1 MKGIIFFLTL
11 FLMIIASSCT
21 SSSTDNGSHGKEK
34 PEFILDSLGTSGYA
48 SDANPLE
55 IVFIIDENS
64 IKGDVP
70 YKFIWDFGDG
80 TKSETSTKLE
90 KTHLYKKQG
99 IYTAK
104 VIMQDNDY
112 VSDEKTPDETY
123 SQELTIV
130 AKSKVDLV
138 VQVAQIDK
146 IVYDKGDEGNVTIK
160 IANLGNEATTETVKL
175 KAFLSEDQKLDK
187 TDYELGV
194 VDLESLAEA
203 ESIEKE
209 IPFTIS
215 NDLTP
220 KNYWVIIKVDYDN
233 LYIESNEGN
242 NTNVINSQVE
252 ILGAT
257 GKSPDLAF
265 DSVDL
270 PEFFIV
276 NDQFKI
282 NANIINQGE
291 TASLPFSY
299 KLVLSKNETLDATGA
314 EDNDDIIL
322 KYDFVSDSII
332 SGDTL
337 AISVQTSIPEE
348 GNYYLFLILDPT
360 DDVKESDE
368 NNNIYKSEK
377 ITVGKTL
384 TGVDLVPF
392 NIIIN
397 PLTNITKGK
406 TLSVSYSIKNRGNH
420 PALKTNAR
428 VLLSTDE
435 SLDDSDIL
443 LPFEGG
449 DLGEIDP
456 IAGAVTIE
464 KTHRVAVP
472 DTEDFQEGDYYI
484 LVDINYIKENE
495 TERPIEEADYSNNLL
510 SSEKIT
516 IGGSSGGCTKDILV
530 DNLEILPTPAFESSP
545 FTVKFNMSNVGSE
558 NVASFVTKIYTG
570 NPNVDLDD
578 DNYLKKNYN
587 VSRLS
592 ANGTLT
598 KEIILDI
605 PNHLPEDRYCVLI
618 KADATNTIGECDEQ
632 NNILN
637 YCFDVTTRGDNNDI
651 TLSDIDVSEES
662 IDLNENNKINV
673 NFKVSNLGT
682 TNTATFYCKAYLSPD
697 NEFSPNN
704 DFSVLES
711 YTIYNILG
719 GTEQNITDYEITIP
733 KNMGDRDY
741 KLFINCDDTKI
752 VPETDETNNFLVYEN
767 NINVKGSDSGCN
779 ADIYEI
785 NDISDLAKE
794 IDLTSDI
801 TSGLCDQD
809 IDWYKFTLNK
819 THKFRIDL
827 EQGFSDKDID
837 LVLYKMNEDDELV
850 EVMVSDST
858 EIRETIEKNIL
869 TDEDEGL
876 YYLKVFPKDYSTM
889 SKTDYTLQ
897 VSYEEVGGVGI
908 DLSLKDVN
916 TDTINNIM
924 TDEEFTLNFSVENLK
939 NNDSGNFV
947 IGVYLSSD
955 NEISND
961 DVMLG
966 LLNANSLGLLEKQD
980 FEATMTLTESL
991 TSGTYNLI
999 IKVDPYGLI
1008 TETNEDNN
1016 AYTKELMVNYNSSC
1030 ELDLLEPNSWDP
1042 LLGKVVSNG
1051 NYSNLKLCSDDK
1063 DVYLIYLKKNSE
1075 FTVNVY
1081 FTDDEGDIEI
1091 KLYKPN
1097 DTSYS
1102 GSVASSTS
1110 SSDNEDITYTAEET
1124 GFYILKVYKFSS
1136 GESVQTYSMELSGI
1150 VDGFNFIN
1158 KKLEILSSNLAT
1170 DENTFLKYRIDSEST
1185 KNLTTAMNF
1194 KIYLSTDPILDDST
1208 DIMIYNELINSFNLG
1223 TNIEKRVKVRLPS
1236 GLSTGNYYFI
1246 SKVDADDSIVELNEN
1261 DNTKVKVATI
1271 VGECQEDRFESNN
1284 SMAEADRN
1292 DSILSVGTYDNLT
1305 ICPTDRDYY
1314 KIYLTSGLDLFIN
1327 LYFTD
1332 PIGDLDLVLY
1342 NTEGVLIA
1350 DSSSETNDEH
1360 IHFNVLNSG
1369 WYFIRVDGVEYD
1381 TNAYNLEI
1389 LTPSCD
1395 NVNCNSGVC
1404 DFTETGEM
1412 ICVCDDGYTGD
1423 TCDVCADGYH
1433 DNNGV
1438 CEIDETCQQDSC
1450 QEAFKNSCSVVGGVV
1465 ECSCNSGYTE
1475 DNNGNCIID
1484 CDITANLEPN
1494 DANDACVCID
1504 GYHDDNGVCEIDET
1518 CEVDS
1523 CTDTNKSVCNVV
1535 AGVVECSCDDGYT
1548 GDTCSD
1554 CASGYHDNAGV
1565 CDIDE
1570 TCTPNPCTATNKSV
1584 CNVVAGVVEC
1594 SCDEGYTGDTCSDC
1608 ASGYHQ
1614 DTNDISLCIAD

>member
-1 MKGIIFFLTL
+1 MKRIIFFLTL
-11 FLMIIASSCT
+11 FLIIIASSCT
-21 SSSTDNGSHGKEK
+21 SNSTPDGSHGKEK

-48 SDANPLE
+48 SESSPLE

-64 IKGDVP
+64 IKGDAP
-70 YKFIWDFGDG
+70 YKFIWDYGDG
-80 TKSETSTKLE
+80 TKLETSTEVE

-104 VIMQDNDY
+104 VVMQDNDY

-123 SQELTIV
+123 TQELTIV
-130 AKSKVDLV
+130 VKSKVDLA

-146 IVYDKGDEGNVTIK
+146 IVYDKGDEGKVAIK
-160 IANLGNEATTETVKL
+160 VANLGNDATTETVKL

-187 TDYELGV
+187 TDYELGE
-194 VDLESLAEA
+194 VDVEPLAEA
-203 ESIEKE
+203 ESIEKD

-215 NDLTP
+215 NDLAP

-242 NTNVINSQVE
+242 NTNVINSQIE

-265 DSVDL
+265 DSIDL

-282 NANIINQGE
+282 NANIINNGE
-291 TASLPFSY
+291 TTSLPFSY
-299 KLVLSKNETLDATGA
+299 KLVLSKNDTLDTAGA
-314 EDNDDIIL
+314 DDNDDVIL

-332 SGDTL
+332 PQDILPIT
-337 AISVQTSIPEE
+337 VQASIPEE
-348 GNYYLFLILDPT
+348 GKFYLFLILDPT
-360 DDVKESDE
+360 DDVKESNEE
-368 NNNIYKSEK
+368 NNIFKSEQ

-392 NIIIN
+392 NMIIN
-397 PLTNITKGK
+397 PLTNITKGR
-406 TLSVSYSIKNRGNH
+406 TLTVSYSIKNRGNH

-428 VLLSTDE
+428 VFLSKDE
-435 SLDDSDIL
+435 NLDDSDIL
-443 LPFEGG
+443 LPLEGG

-456 IAGAVTIE
+456 IAGDVTIE
-464 KTHRVAVP
+464 RSHRVAIP
-472 DTEDFQEGDYYI
+472 DTADFEEGNYYI
-484 LVDINYIKENE
+484 LVDINYIEENE
-495 TERPIEEADYSNNLL
+495 TERPIEEADYTNNLL

-516 IGGSSGGCTKDILV
+516 IEGSSGGCTKDILV

-545 FTVKFNMSNVGSE
+545 FTVKFDLSNVGSE
-558 NVASFVTKIYTG
+558 NVASFVTKIYAG
-570 NPNVDLDD
+570 NPNIDLDD

-592 ANGTLT
+592 ANGSLT
-598 KEIILDI
+598 KEIVLDI

-632 NNILN
+632 NNIIN
-637 YCFDVTTRGDNNDI
+637 YCFDVTTRGDDNDI
-651 TLSDIDVSEES
+651 TVSDITVSEES
-662 IDLNENNKINV
+662 VDLNENNKINV

-704 DFSVLES
+704 DFPVAEN

-719 GTEQNITDYEITIP
+719 GTEQDVTDYEITIP
-733 KNMGDRDY
+733 KNIGDRDY
-741 KLFINCDDTKI
+741 KLFVNCDDTKI
-752 VPETDETNNFLVYEN
+752 VPETDETNNFTAYEN
-767 NINVKGSDSGCN
+767 NINIKGSESGCN
-779 ADIYEI
+779 SDIYEI
-785 NDISDLAKE
+785 NDTSDLAKE

-801 TSGLCDQD
+801 SSGLCDQD
-809 IDWYKFTLNK
+809 IDWYKFTLSK

-837 LVLYKMNEDDELV
+837 LALYKMNENNELV

-858 EIRETIEKNIL
+858 GIRETVEKNIL
-869 TDEDEGL
+869 TDEDEGI

-889 SKTDYTLQ
+889 SKTDYVLQ
-897 VSYEEVGGVGI
+897 VSYDEVGGEGV
-908 DLSLKDVN
+908 DLALEDVN
-916 TDTINNIM
+916 ADTINNIM
-924 TDEEFTLNFSVENLK
+924 TDEEFTLRFSIENLK
-939 NNDSGNFV
+939 SNASGNFV

-955 NEISND
+955 NEISD
-961 DVMLG
+961 DDTMLA

-980 FEATMTLTESL
+980 FETTMTLTDSL
-991 TSGTYNLI
+991 ASGTYNLI
-999 IKVDPYGLI
+999 IKVDPYSLI

-1016 AYTKELMVNYNSSC
+1016 TYTKEVMVNYNSTC
-1030 ELDLLEPNSWDP
+1030 ELDMLEPNSWEP

-1063 DVYLIYLKKNSE
+1063 DVYLIYLKKNSH
-1075 FTVNVY
+1075 FTANIY
-1081 FTDDEGDIEI
+1081 FTDADGDIEV

-1102 GSVASSTS
+1102 GNVASSTS
-1110 SSDNEDITYTAEET
+1110 STDDENIDYTAEET
-1124 GFYILKVYKFSS
+1124 GFYILKIYKFSS
-1136 GESVQTYSMELSGI
+1136 GETAQTYSMDLSGI

-1170 DENTFLKYRIDSEST
+1170 DENIFLKYRIDSEST
-1185 KNLTTAMNF
+1185 KNLTTPMHF
-1194 KIYLSTDPILDDST
+1194 KIYLSTDPILDTAT
-1208 DIMIYNELINSFNLG
+1208 DTVIYDELINNFNLG
-1223 TNIEKRVKVRLPS
+1223 TNIEKRIKLRLPS

-1246 SKVDADDSIVELNEN
+1246 SKVDADDTVVELNEN

-1284 SMAEADRN
+1284 SMPEADRN
-1292 DSILSVGTYDNLT
+1292 DSILSVGSYNNLT

-1314 KIYLTSGLDLFIN
+1314 KIYLTSGLDLFVN
-1327 LYFTD
+1327 LYFTNA
-1332 PIGDLDLVLY
+1332 IGDLDLALY
-1342 NTEGVLIA
+1342 NPEGVLIA
-1350 DSSSETNDEH
+1350 DSSSETDDEH

-1395 NVNCNSGVC
+1395 NVNCNSGAC
-1404 DFTETGEM
+1404 DFTETGDT

-1423 TCDVCADGYH
+1423 TCLDCATGYH
-1433 DNNGV
+1433 ANNGACV
-1438 CEIDETCQQDSC
+1438 IDETCDANSC
-1450 QEAFKNSCSVVGGVV
+1450 TEDFKNSCSVVAGVV
-1465 ECSCNSGYTE
+1465 ECSCNTGYDE
-1475 DNNGNCIID
+1475 DENNNCIIN
-1484 CDITANLEPN
+1484 CDTDTNSEPN
-1494 DANDACVCID
+1494 DTNDACVCKTGFHSSIE
-1504 GYHDDNGVCEIDET
+1504 NGTCVADET
-1518 CEVDS
+1518 CDS
-1523 CTDTNKSVCNVV
+1523 NPCTDANKTVCNVV
-1535 AGVVECSCDDGYT
+1535 AGVAECSCDDGYT

-1554 CASGYHDNAGV
+1554 CAA
-1565 CDIDE
+1565 
-1570 TCTPNPCTATNKSV
+1570 
-1584 CNVVAGVVEC
+1584 
-1594 SCDEGYTGDTCSDC
+1594 
-1608 ASGYHQ
+1608 GYHQ
-1614 DTNDISLCIAD
+1614 DTNNTSLCIAD